1 VRRLDDPEAVRE
13 QYARDDNLRARQAL
27 YQEMAGPDPR
37 VVLWRTLAR
46 LRPRDVLE
54 VGGGPGELA
63 ERMQSE
69 LGARVRFVDISPGMV
84 ELARARGVDAQ
95 VGDVQELAFGDG
107 SFDLI
112 VSAGV
117 LDSVNDLPGAL
128 TLARR
133 MLRPDGLFVAAFV
146 GGESLATLRSLLLT
160 AEAERPAARAHPRI
174 DVRSAGD
181 LLVRAGFALPVAD
194 LETLE
199 VRYRD
204 LGRLFA
210 DLRGMGATSYLA
222 ERPPLARAALAR
234 AVAAVGGRADSDGRF
249 AERFDLI
256 FLTGWSPAPSQPQP
270 ARRGSGTAS
279 LADAL
284 RRGRA
289 P

>member
-1 VRRLDDPEAVRE
+1 VTSSDLFDRALRRQRRDRAAPAFAAHDFLRAVMLEGIADRLAAVRREF
-13 QYARDDNLRARQAL
+13 Q
-27 YQEMAGPDPR
+27 
-37 VVLWRTLAR
+37 
-46 LRPRDVLE
+46 DVLDL
-54 VGGGPGELA
+54 GCFDGAFAPPP
-63 ERMQSE
+63 
-69 LGARVRFVDISPGMV
+69 GARV
-84 ELARARGVDAQ
+84 ARLDAGFAFAQAAGGVQADE
-95 VGDVQELAFGDG
+95 DRPPFGDG

-133 MLRPDGLFVAAFV
+133 MLRPDGLFLAAFV

-210 DLRGMGATSYLA
+210 DLRGMGATSLLG

-234 AVAAVGGRADSDGRF
+234 AVAAVGARADSDGRF
-249 AERFDLI
+249 AERFDLV